1 MTFGPLQVSVG
12 MTVVDTA
19 GAVIGSVAETGTEDF
34 VIQRAK
40 GKATLSY
47 GAVRALLG
55 NQVVL
60 DTGPDL
66 DRDVV

>member
-1 MTFGPLQVSVG
+1 MTFGPMQVSVG

-19 GAVIGSVAETGTEDF
+19 GAEIGRVSEVGAEEF
-34 VIQRAK
+34 VIQRAD
-40 GKATLSY
+40 GKVTQTYKS
-47 GAVRALLG
+47 VRALLG

-66 DRDVV
+66 DRHDA